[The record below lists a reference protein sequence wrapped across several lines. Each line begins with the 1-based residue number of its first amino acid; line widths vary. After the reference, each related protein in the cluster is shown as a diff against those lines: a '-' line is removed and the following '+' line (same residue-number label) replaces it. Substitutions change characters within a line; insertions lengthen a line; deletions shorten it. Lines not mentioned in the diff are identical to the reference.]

1 MSWNP
6 VVDEPGPFHP
16 SAPIR
21 ARPYQPGDRDFV
33 LGLAS
38 RLTIGIAPWRDVE
51 PMRAAMHR
59 FIAESAATAEA
70 TSAVTPT
77 AAMFVAEDARATPL
91 GFVTI
96 ARQVNFTGELQ
107 AYIGELAVREAAE
120 GVGAGRTLL
129 RAAED
134 WAREHGFRLVVL
146 DTGTANTHARAFYV
160 RQGYGEESVRLVK
173 VL

>member
-1 MSWNP
+1 MTWNP
-6 VVDEPGPFHP
+6 VVNASGPLHP
-16 SAPIR
+16 SAPMR
-21 ARPYQPGDRDFV
+21 VRPYHPGDRDFV

-38 RLTIGIAPWRDVE
+38 RLTIGIAPWRDME
-51 PMRAAMHR
+51 AMRAAMHR
-59 FIAESAATAEA
+59 FIAESAATAQA
-70 TSAVTPT
+70 SGAVTSS

-107 AYIGELAVREAAE
+107 AYIGELAVCEAAE
-120 GVGAGRTLL
+120 GAGAGWALL

-134 WAREHGFRLVVL
+134 WAREHGFSLVVL
-146 DTGTANTHARAFYV
+146 DTGAANTHARAFYE

-173 VL
+173 AL